1 MHSTSH
7 AVPSTYA
14 LTQHALSR
22 MDARRLSSDAV
33 RQVLKYGRSTWT
45 RGAKVFAIG
54 RKEVAHYRRHYGL
67 DLSRYEGV
75 HVVTTAEGA
84 ILTVYR
90 NHDLRG
96 LRQDKRPY
104 FSTEYGKVHRG
115 EEQPIAWL

>member
-7 AVPSTYA
+7 SIPSTYA
-14 LTQHALSR
+14 LTQHALDR

-33 RQVLKYGRSTWT
+33 RHVLQYGRSTWT
-45 RGAKVFAIG
+45 RGARVFAIG
-54 RKEVAHYRRHYGL
+54 RKEVAHYRRRYGI
-67 DLSRYEGV
+67 DLTRYEGI

-96 LRQDKRPY
+96 LRRDKRPAY
-104 FSTEYGKVHRG
+104 STEHTKAHRG
-115 EEQPIAWL
+115 QAVA